1 MLAIMAQ
8 FYLERVAAG
17 KPEIRIGIGIAT
29 GEIIAGY
36 AGTQQRATYTC
47 IGDKVNLAARLEAH
61 TKVAACDIPI
71 DDVTREA
78 LDKRVGLIPIGLV
91 QFKGFSQP
99 PAVYVLWSQ
108 QG

>member
-1 MLAIMAQ
+1 MAQ
-8 FYLERVAAG
+8 FDLERVAAG

-47 IGDKVNLAARLEAH
+47 IGDKVNLAARLEAQ

-71 DDVTREA
+71 DYVTREA